1 MRGGQVQVL
10 NLRMGGNHPIAYRQS
25 AFAHRCPRSYQRH
38 SSSWRNSKDTSKISL
53 KFTFPLSMR
62 LRHKLGNWLRGG
74 HLQHVSRGGGW
85 TVVRTSR
92 AVVLARTRGQ
102 FPGRPRS
109 PRAPQ
114 DLGGGM
120 VPWGG
125 GTALCLVHTLGIFY
139 KIV

>member
-1 MRGGQVQVL
+1 M
-10 NLRMGGNHPIAYRQS
+10 
-25 AFAHRCPRSYQRH
+25 
-38 SSSWRNSKDTSKISL
+38 
-53 KFTFPLSMR
+53 
-62 LRHKLGNWLRGG
+62 
-74 HLQHVSRGGGW
+74 
-85 TVVRTSR
+85 RTSR